1 MASKILRAAILG
13 APGSGK
19 GTISERITKCF
30 GLKHLSSGDFLRSSV
45 RSDPEI
51 ELLAK
56 RYLERGYLVPDHVTT
71 HLMLEKLKS
80 MGEQSWLLDGFPHTL
95 AQAVA
100 LNGIYQLDLV
110 IHLNVPFETLKK
122 RLRAR
127 WVHLSSGRVYNMT
140 FNPPLL
146 HGIDDKTGDILIQR
160 DDDKLEVI
168 AFRLRQY
175 KDIAKPV
182 IDLYRTKG
190 ILHTFSG
197 TETNKIWPYIHS
209 LLSARIP
216 ALNIEV
222 PIGQS

>member
-1 MASKILRAAILG
+1 
-13 APGSGK
+13 
-19 GTISERITKCF
+19 
-30 GLKHLSSGDFLRSSV
+30 
-45 RSDPEI
+45 
-51 ELLAK
+51 
-56 RYLERGYLVPDHVTT
+56 
-71 HLMLEKLKS
+71 MLEKLKS

>member
-80 MGEQSWLLDGFPHTL
+80 MGKQSWLLDGFPHTL
-95 AQAVA
+95 AQAEA

-110 IHLNVPFETLKK
+110 IHLNVPFETLKE

-146 HGIDDKTGDILIQR
+146 RGIDDITGDILIQR
-160 DDDKLEVI
+160 DDDKLEVV

-175 KDIAKPV
+175 KDITKPV

-197 TETNKIWPYIHS
+197 TETDKIWPYIHS

-216 ALNIEV
+216 ALNIEA